1 MERPSE
7 HGGGTRGPAI
17 AGDPTSFPSDAELA
31 RTLTA
36 GQRQATLCTLTADGY
51 PYGSV
56 VSYATDDAGAPL
68 LLISELAE
76 HTVNA
81 RGDDRVSMLVAA
93 TAPRDGDPLGS
104 ARLTLLGR
112 LRRADDQSSPRG
124 AYLARHPY
132 AGSYVD
138 FSDFGFWRLEVE
150 KCRFVGGFGHMS
162 WVTARAYRAAAV
174 DPLAEQAAAIISH
187 MNEDHADA
195 NLHYATALAR
205 LDDAGAATM
214 VGVDRYGVTLRA
226 ATPAGPRLARI
237 RFPEPLQRA
246 DQARAALIRL
256 LQRAREQ
263 DPGKAVLS
271 QATTI

>member
-1 MERPSE
+1 MTRPSE
-7 HGGGTRGPAI
+7 HGGGPGPAI

-56 VSYATDDAGAPL
+56 VSYATDDVGGPV

-81 RGDDRVSMLVAA
+81 RGDNRVSMLVAA

-112 LRRADDQSSPRG
+112 LRRADDQSVPRE

-132 AGSYVD
+132 AASYVD
-138 FSDFGFWRLEVE
+138 FSDFSFWRLDVE
-150 KCRFVGGFGHMS
+150 HCRFVGGFGHMS

-174 DPLAEQAAAIISH
+174 DPLAEDAAAIIGH

-195 NLHYATALAR
+195 NLHYVTALAR
-205 LDDAGAATM
+205 LEDAGAATM
-214 VGVDRYGVTLRA
+214 VGVDRYGVTLRVD
-226 ATPAGPRLARI
+226 TPGGPRLARI
-237 RFPEPLQRA
+237 KFPQPLA
-246 DQARAALIRL
+246 EAGEARGALIRL
-256 LQRAREQ
+256 LHRARERTP
-263 DPGKAVLS
+263 DG
-271 QATTI
+271 

>member
-7 HGGGTRGPAI
+7 HGGGRAGPAI

-56 VSYATDDAGAPL
+56 VSYAVDDAGAPL

-81 RGDDRVSMLVAA
+81 RGDDRVSMLATAA
-93 TAPRDGDPLGS
+93 TTRQADPLGS

-112 LRRADDQSSPRG
+112 LRLVDDQAGPHG
-124 AYLARHPY
+124 AYLERHPY
-132 AGSYVD
+132 AAAYVD
-138 FSDFGFWRLEVE
+138 FSDFSFWRIDVE
-150 KCRFVGGFGHMS
+150 QCRFVGGFGHMS
-162 WVTARAYRAAAV
+162 WVTADAYRAAAV
-174 DPLAEQAAAIISH
+174 APLAEEAGAIISH
-187 MNEDHADA
+187 MNDDHADA
-195 NLHYATALAR
+195 NLLYVTALAR
-205 LDDAGAATM
+205 TSDATAASM

-226 ATPAGPRLARI
+226 HTPGGPRLARVP
-237 RFPEPLQRA
+237 FPEPLQNA
-246 DQARAALIRL
+246 DQARAALITL
-256 LQRAREQ
+256 LQTARAQ
-263 DPGKAVLS
+263 HAAG
-271 QATTI
+271 

>member
-7 HGGGTRGPAI
+7 HGGGRRGPAI
-17 AGDPTSFPSDAELA
+17 AGDPRSFPGDAELA

-56 VSYATDDAGAPL
+56 VSYAVDDAGAPL

-81 RGDDRVSMLVAA
+81 SGDDRVSMLVAA
-93 TAPRDGDPLGS
+93 AAPRDGDPLGS

-112 LRRADDQSSPRG
+112 LRRVDDQAAPRG
-124 AYLARHPY
+124 AYLERHPY
-132 AGSYVD
+132 ASAYVD
-138 FSDFGFWRLEVE
+138 FSDFSFWRLAVE

-162 WVTARAYRAAAV
+162 WVTAEDYRDAAV
-174 DPLAEQAAAIISH
+174 DPLAGDAAAIISH

-195 NLHYATALAR
+195 NLQYVTTLAG
-205 LDDAGAATM
+205 LDDASAATM

-226 ATPAGPRLARI
+226 NTPSGPRLARI
-237 RFPEPLQRA
+237 RFAEPLQRA
-246 DQARAALIRL
+246 DQARATLIRL
-256 LQRAREQ
+256 LQQAREQ
-263 DPGKAVLS
+263 GPSKNA
-271 QATTI
+271 